1 MESVNPKVVIVLLVL
16 VVVLFALAVGVGATR
31 PAGSAGGDGPDW
43 LQSLG
48 ARLGARQA
56 LRDEDISGAI
66 GACPDHLQAASFA
79 LPAGLS
85 CTWFFKDSSAPVR
98 TLSLELAAGDARAVF
113 DPYGE
118 GEMTLKQDLTG
129 DRRTMRVPV
138 TKAGGQL
145 GLVCLAGSCQFV
157 VK

>member
-1 MESVNPKVVIVLLVL
+1 VNPKVVIVLLVL
-16 VVVLFALAVGVGATR
+16 VVVLFAVAMGVGATR
-31 PAGSAGGDGPDW
+31 PAESVSGGPDW

-56 LRDEDISGAI
+56 LRDEDLSGAI
-66 GACPDHLQAASFA
+66 GACPDRLLGSFV

-98 TLSLELAAGDARAVF
+98 TLSLELAAGEARAVF

-118 GEMTLKQDLTG
+118 GEMTLKQDLAG
-129 DRRTMRVPV
+129 DRRTLRVPV

>member
-1 MESVNPKVVIVLLVL
+1 MNPKVVIVLLVL
-16 VVVLFALAVGVGATR
+16 VIVLFALAVGVGATR
-31 PAGSAGGDGPDW
+31 PAGSAGDGGPDW

-66 GACPDHLQAASFA
+66 GACPDRLQGSFV

-98 TLSLELAAGDARAVF
+98 TLSLELAAGEARAVF

-118 GEMTLKQDLTG
+118 GEMTLKQDLAG
-129 DRRTMRVPV
+129 DRRTLRVPV

-145 GLVCLAGSCQFV
+145 GLICLAGSCQFV

>member
-1 MESVNPKVVIVLLVL
+1 VNPKVVIVLLVL

-31 PAGSAGGDGPDW
+31 PAEAVGGGPDW

-66 GACPDHLQAASFA
+66 GACPERLHASFV

-118 GEMTLKQDLTG
+118 GEMTLKQDLAG
-129 DRRTMRVPV
+129 DRRTLRVPV